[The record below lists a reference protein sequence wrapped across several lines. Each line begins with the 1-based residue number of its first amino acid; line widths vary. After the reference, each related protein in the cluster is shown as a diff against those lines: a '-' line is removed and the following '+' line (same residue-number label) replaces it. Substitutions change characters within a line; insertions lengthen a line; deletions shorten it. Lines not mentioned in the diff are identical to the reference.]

1 MNTIIVPDYNEWVRE
16 EDEMWL
22 NKIQER
28 IRMGEYRVYRQ
39 MLADVQQIH
48 TNALAYNA
56 AEHGRSSGGEG
67 EPSCG
72 YPTGGTSVH
81 ALRELRVLTALC
93 IALGMVAR

>member
-28 IRMGEYRVYRQ
+28 IRMGEYRAYQQ

-48 TNALAYNA
+48 TNALAYNT

-67 EPSCG
+67 EPSCC
-72 YPTGGTSVH
+72 YRTGGRSMH
-81 ALRELRVLTALC
+81 ALREL
-93 IALGMVAR
+93 